1 MRISKEERSKRE
13 RNTRNDETM
22 KSEIFPQINVRKQ
35 ATDLGSS
42 ENNNQD
48 KCKNK
53 QKNVFNNRHCT

>member
-1 MRISKEERSKRE
+1 MRRSKEEREVRE
-13 RNTRNDETM
+13 KETRNNETM
-22 KSEIFPQINVRKQ
+22 KSEIFSQINVRKQ

-53 QKNVFNNRHCT
+53 QKKVFSNRHCT